1 MQHVYFV
8 IEEVEYK
15 RDLPGLVVQNAGLGL
30 QCSEDPAYL
39 STTIALLGTCNF
51 PSMAT

>member
-8 IEEVEYK
+8 IEVEYK
-15 RDLPGLVVQNAGLGL
+15 GDLPGLVVQTAGLGL

-51 PSMAT
+51 PSIAT